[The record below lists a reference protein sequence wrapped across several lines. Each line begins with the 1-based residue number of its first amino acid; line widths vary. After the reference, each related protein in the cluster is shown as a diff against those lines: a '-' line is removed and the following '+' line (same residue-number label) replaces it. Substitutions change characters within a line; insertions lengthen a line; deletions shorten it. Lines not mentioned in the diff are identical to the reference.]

1 VTGRATSAGLGLVE
15 VLVALG
21 VLAVAVGALLAL
33 QAASLRAS
41 RSALVTR
48 ALSAAAEAESRLR
61 SSVAAAG
68 GACLVAGRWAV
79 VADCR
84 VEAGCAGRGCR
95 VPLHRVTVTAG
106 DGRELTVV
114 GAGPL
119 EAVLPVASPG
129 GSLAAVLPVASLDGS
144 LGAEIA
150 VVSPEGPVDGVL
162 RAAPTEEAP

>member
-84 VEAGCAGRGCR
+84 VEAGCAGRGCQ

-162 RAAPTEEAP
+162 RAASTEEAP